1 MQSRGLDNNHS
12 SVDCYGYLRNLPPW
26 VSLSINR
33 GLRTMK
39 TLTIN
44 HENCPSKDIDYISD
58 VICYILAENHDIFVD
73 SLSFDIN
80 VNYTEVTEEER
91 NNVTI

>member
-12 SVDCYGYLRNLPPW
+12 SVDCYGYPRNLPPW

-33 GLRTMK
+33 GKTMK

-44 HENCPSKDIDYISD
+44 PENWNSKDIDYISD
-58 VICYILAENHDIFVD
+58 VIYEILAENHGIFVD

-91 NNVTI
+91 NNATI

>member
-1 MQSRGLDNNHS
+1 MQSRGLNNNHS
-12 SVDCYGYLRNLPPW
+12 SVDCYRYLRNLPPW

-33 GLRTMK
+33 GKTMK

-44 HENCPSKDIDYISD
+44 PENWNSKDIDYISD
-58 VICYILAENHDIFVD
+58 VICDILAENHGIFVD

-80 VNYTEVTEEER
+80 VNYTEVTEEEQDQ
-91 NNVTI
+91 

>member
-1 MQSRGLDNNHS
+1 
-12 SVDCYGYLRNLPPW
+12 
-26 VSLSINR
+26 
-33 GLRTMK
+33 MK

-44 HENCPSKDIDYISD
+44 PENWNSKDIDYISD
-58 VICYILAENHDIFVD
+58 VICDILAENHGIFVD

-91 NNVTI
+91 NNATV